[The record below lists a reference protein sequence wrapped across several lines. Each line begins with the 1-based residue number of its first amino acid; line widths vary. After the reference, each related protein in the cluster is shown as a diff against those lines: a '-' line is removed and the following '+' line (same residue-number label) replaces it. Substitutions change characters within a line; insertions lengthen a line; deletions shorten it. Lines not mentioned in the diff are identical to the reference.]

1 MAEIFRPIIIT
12 KNDGTIVAGRV
23 VRDDFREST
32 ISISANPFAP
42 AELTLVPKGDIASSE
57 PSPVSPMPPGLL
69 DGFSKDEIFQLLDFL
84 DGAQR

>member
-1 MAEIFRPIIIT
+1 
-12 KNDGTIVAGRV
+12 V

-42 AELTLVPKGDIASSE
+42 SELTVVPKAEIASSK

-69 DGFSKDEIFQLLDFL
+69 DGFSRDEIFQLLDFL
-84 DGAQR
+84 EGTRR